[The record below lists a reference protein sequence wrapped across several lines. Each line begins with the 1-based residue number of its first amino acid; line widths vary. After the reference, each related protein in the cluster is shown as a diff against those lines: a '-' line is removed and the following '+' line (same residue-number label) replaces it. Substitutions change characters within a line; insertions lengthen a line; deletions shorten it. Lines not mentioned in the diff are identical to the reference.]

1 VRRFNDEVNL
11 RVPPSSPG
19 RHQDHL
25 TRQKASVLARIDA
38 AAEKRFHLLGG

>member
-25 TRQKASVLARIDA
+25 TRQKASFSPALMRRL
-38 AAEKRFHLLGG
+38 KNGFTFYGG